1 MLLSNIH
8 QRLSFN
14 LKFEDIGSGD
24 RHRRKQVSFKEEPR
38 LIIDKVI
45 NTITIDVLVEKV
57 AGGIKVEVL
66 AIEKDQPIDFIVEH
80 VTNLHTSIN

>member
-1 MLLSNIH
+1 MMLLSSIY

-14 LKFEDIGSGD
+14 LKFENIGSGD
-24 RHRRKQVSFKEEPR
+24 KHRRKQVSFEEEPG

-45 NTITIDVLVEKV
+45 DTINIYVLVEKV
-57 AGGIKVEVL
+57 VGGIIVEVL

-80 VTNLHTSIN
+80 VTNL